1 MDGGNMRNKNIYEK
15 LQLARIELQELKLKK
30 SGKNKFANFNYYEL
44 ADFLPHINKIFGELK
59 LFSKFDLLL
68 EKATLTIIDIENEK
82 SQITFESDK
91 TEAILKGTTAIQQL
105 GATHTYLKRY
115 LYLNALEIVENDAV
129 DANIG
134 KDEKV
139 PFKQGEKQVEKK
151 EPTIKDIILY
161 IQKYE
166 KKYKDEIDR
175 YLSDNTFL
183 ELNELDIVKA
193 KELATIIKNKT
204 KGVI

>member
-1 MDGGNMRNKNIYEK
+1 MEKNIYEK

-59 LFSKFDLLL
+59 LFSKFDLLA
-68 EKATLTIIDIENEK
+68 EKATLTIIDIEKEG
-82 SQITFESDK
+82 SQIIFESDK

-115 LYLNALEIVENDAV
+115 LYLNALEIVENDFV
-129 DANIG
+129 DASIG
-134 KDEKV
+134 KDEKETSN
-139 PFKQGEKQVEKK
+139 KQQAKQTKPEA
-151 EPTIKDIILY
+151 TIKDVIDY
-161 IQKYE
+161 IQKYAT
-166 KKYKDEIDR
+166 KHKVEIDK
-175 YLSDNTFL
+175 YLVDKALIELSDL
-183 ELNELDIVKA
+183 KIEQA

>member
-1 MDGGNMRNKNIYEK
+1 MEKNIYEK

>member
-1 MDGGNMRNKNIYEK
+1 MEKNIYEK
-15 LQLARIELQELKLKK
+15 LQQARIQLQDLNLKK

-115 LYLNALEIVENDAV
+115 LYLNALEIVENDFV
-129 DANIG
+129 DASIG
-134 KDEKV
+134 KDEKETSN
-139 PFKQGEKQVEKK
+139 KQQAKQTKPEA
-151 EPTIKDIILY
+151 TIKELQSLFLWII
-161 IQKYE
+161 
-166 KKYKDEIDR
+166 
-175 YLSDNTFL
+175 YLFRQ
-183 ELNELDIVKA
+183 
-193 KELATIIKNKT
+193 
-204 KGVI
+204 